1 MAEKK
6 EKKVGDIT
14 HFFDKISVAIIK
26 VAKGQKVKVGD
37 NLHYKNKSG
46 SVDFTEPVES
56 MQIFKE
62 QVQAA
67 KAGEEAGVKVSQKVG
82 DGVEVFLA

>member
-6 EKKVGDIT
+6 VGEIT

-37 NLHYKNKSG
+37 ALHYKNKSG
-46 SVDFTEPVES
+46 SVDFTETVES

-62 QVQAA
+62 QVEVA

-82 DGVEVFLA
+82 EGVEVFLA